1 MARPDSE
8 VKQSIS
14 VDIGDDGSAASHPIQ
29 VDFARRVATSLESD
43 KTRNTIKDFLIVVG
57 CTTVPD
63 AHFDFDSSFVRPE
76 AKDQFIK
83 LAKLRDALAENVGPP
98 SGTDPSARAQV
109 FPPLSVFGHAD
120 PVGEI
125 DYNSTL
131 SRRRARA
138 VYAMLIRDS
147 KEWLDLWDNAFGGD
161 RWGDKQANL
170 MQETTGRPLAKSAT
184 LGQAARLDLIKA
196 YMDVVCVRRDKDGV
210 EQKFVLDA
218 KKDFL
223 ARGAGTSAK
232 ADVQGCSEFNPAI
245 ILSGRES
252 KEFKDNK
259 DKEGRDAA
267 NAPNRRVIAFLFK
280 PGSKVD
286 PKKWPC
292 PHVKDNNAVA
302 ACRKRLWSDSDRR
315 LKPDPDL
322 EREFRLTGDTF
333 GCRFYHGIAQNSPC
347 EKAQKL
353 WVVRILLSP
362 PRTQTKKNSTEK
374 RQIARPLANRR
385 FVLLAGDASGAPEI
399 RGSTDDDGVIRVPVF
414 DEKTTMKLKLDV
426 GDLLLPEGLEVSKDD
441 KPREESTFAVFTLLA
456 GDLLELDPDDTS
468 NKDEGPVK
476 QRLLNLGYG
485 EPNIADFDEKVLKRA
500 VHAFQV
506 HHQLASTNGVLD
518 RDTRVKIKEIHDTLP
533 ATVVTDPNAP

>member
-1 MARPDSE
+1 MARAESE

-14 VDIGDDGSAASHPIQ
+14 VDIGEDGTAATHPIV
-29 VDFARRVATSLESD
+29 VDFARRVATSLEED

-83 LAKLRDALAENVGPP
+83 LAKLRDDLAENIGPP
-98 SGTDPSARAQV
+98 TDANPTARATV
-109 FPPLSVFGHAD
+109 LPPLSVFGHAD

-125 DYNSTL
+125 EYNSTL

-138 VYAMLIRDS
+138 VYAMLIRDA
-147 KEWLDLWDNAFGGD
+147 KEWLDLWNGGFGGD
-161 RWGDKQANL
+161 KWGDKQANL
-170 MQETTGRPLAKSAT
+170 MQTTTARPLASSAS
-184 LGQAARLDLIKA
+184 LGQAARLGLIKA
-196 YMDVVCVRRDKDGV
+196 YMDAVCVRRDKDGT

-223 ARGAGTSAK
+223 ARGAGTNAK

-245 ILSGRES
+245 LLSGRET
-252 KEFKDNK
+252 KEFKDNN

-292 PHVKDNNAVA
+292 PNAKDNNAVA

-322 EREFRLTGDTF
+322 EREFRKTGDTF

-353 WVVRILLSP
+353 WVFRILLSP

-374 RQIARPLANRR
+374 RQVARPLANRR
-385 FVLLAGDASGAPEI
+385 FVLLAGDASGAPQI
-399 RGSTDDDGVIRVPVF
+399 RGSTNDDGVIRVPVF
-414 DEKTTMKLKLDV
+414 DEKTTMKLKLDL
-426 GDLLLPEGLEVSKDD
+426 GNFLLPEGLDVSKDD
-441 KPREESTFAVFTLLA
+441 KPRDESTFSVFTLLA
-456 GDLLELDPDDTS
+456 GDMLELVPDDTR
-468 NKDEGPVK
+468 NEDEGPVK

-485 EPNIADFDEKVLKRA
+485 EPNIADWNRTVLKRA
-500 VHAFQV
+500 VRAFQV
-506 HHQLASTNGVLD
+506 HHQISPSVGVLD

-533 ATVVTDPNAP
+533 ASVVTDPNAP